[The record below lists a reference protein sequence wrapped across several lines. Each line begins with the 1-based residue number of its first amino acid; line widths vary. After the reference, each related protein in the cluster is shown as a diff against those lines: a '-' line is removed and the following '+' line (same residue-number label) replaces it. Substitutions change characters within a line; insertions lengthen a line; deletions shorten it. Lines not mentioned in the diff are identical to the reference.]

1 MVHILVLKK
10 IEQGLILDRIFQV
23 EPSISSD
30 DIEAVNNYI
39 SSGSWI
45 TENKLTLELENNTR
59 NYLGREY
66 AVAVPNGTIAIYLS
80 LLSAGIKDGMK
91 VAVPNLTMIATIN
104 AVLWANAEPILVDVD
119 ESLCMSYEKLLELDE
134 KIDCAIFV
142 PLNGRTGEGE
152 KIYKWCKENEIIFI
166 EDSAHALGSNY
177 ESSKCGALGDLSILS
192 FTPHKIITMGQGGM
206 ILTDDESLYDYLIS
220 IKTFNRSKE
229 KSDWHEGFGLN
240 FKITDLQ
247 AALGI
252 SQFEKLNFFVE
263 KKLNTLKYYEEN
275 IQSNVLTVKPFK
287 KTEVPWFFDVEF
299 DSKQIK
305 DKFKEYL
312 DKNGI
317 ETRDFYPALSSQK
330 YLDEYK
336 SDNLEYSE
344 NIYNRLLWLP
354 SGNNIS
360 EEQLSFIC
368 ETVSKFK

>member
-206 ILTDDESLYDYLIS
+206 VLTDDESLYNYLIS
-220 IKTFNRSKE
+220 IKTFNRSKD

-252 SQFEKLNFFVE
+252 SQFAKLNFFVE

-287 KTEVPWFFDVEF
+287 ETEVPWFFDVEF

-305 DKFKEYL
+305 DEFKEYL

-330 YLDEYK
+330 YLDVYK

>member
-206 ILTDDESLYDYLIS
+206 VLTDDESLYNYLIS
-220 IKTFNRSKE
+220 IKTFNRSKD

-252 SQFEKLNFFVE
+252 SQFAKLNFFVE

-287 KTEVPWFFDVEF
+287 ETEVPWFFDVEF

-305 DKFKEYL
+305 DEFKEYL

-330 YLDEYK
+330 YLDEYN

-368 ETVSKFK
+368 ETVSRFK

>member
-142 PLNGRTGEGE
+142 PLNGRAGEGE

-206 ILTDDESLYDYLIS
+206 VLTDDESLYNYLIS
-220 IKTFNRSKE
+220 IKTFNRSKD

-275 IQSNVLTVKPFK
+275 IQSNVLTVKTFK
-287 KTEVPWFFDVEF
+287 ETEVPWFFDVEF

-305 DKFKEYL
+305 DEFKEYL

>member
-206 ILTDDESLYDYLIS
+206 VLTDDESLYNYLIS
-220 IKTFNRSKE
+220 IKTFNRSKD

-275 IQSNVLTVKPFK
+275 IQSNVLTVKLFK
-287 KTEVPWFFDVEF
+287 ETEVPWFFDVEF

-305 DKFKEYL
+305 DEFKEYL

>member
-45 TENKLTLELENNTR
+45 TENKLTLELENNIR

-152 KIYKWCKENEIIFI
+152 KIHKWCKENEIIFI

-206 ILTDDESLYDYLIS
+206 VLTDDESLFNYLIS
-220 IKTFNRSKE
+220 IKTFNRSKD

-247 AALGI
+247 ASLGV
-252 SQFEKLNFFVE
+252 SQYKKLNFFIE
-263 KKLNTLKYYEEN
+263 KKRNTLKYYEEN
-275 IQSNVLTVKPFK
+275 IHSITLAVKSFK
-287 KTEVPWFFDVEF
+287 ENEVPWFFDVEF
-299 DSKQIK
+299 DSKEIK
-305 DKFKEYL
+305 DGFKEYL
-312 DKNGI
+312 DRNGI

-330 YLDEYK
+330 YLDVYK
-336 SDNLEYSE
+336 SENLEFSE
-344 NIYNRLLWLP
+344 NIYNKLLWLP

-368 ETVSKFK
+368 ETISKFK